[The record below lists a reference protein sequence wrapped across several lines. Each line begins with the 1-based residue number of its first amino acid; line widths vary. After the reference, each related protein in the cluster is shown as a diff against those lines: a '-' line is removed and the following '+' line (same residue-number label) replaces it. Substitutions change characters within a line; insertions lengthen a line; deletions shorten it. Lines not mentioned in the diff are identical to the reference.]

1 MCNFF
6 FSFHLS
12 IPKLSPKSESV
23 VDKIFNQKSSFFCFC
38 FLFPTFDCFAGNH
51 NHCEKIL
58 VTLFAFHLF
67 FDPKKRPL
75 WNKKRPFFFCFSSLC
90 MFFFQGKFTLFY
102 GFFQYTQ
109 TGGLKWW
116 HNLSSRKNKL
126 QIGLKILRFKWRI
139 VIMLGEEI
147 VLQISSSCL
156 SLSSFLFVDFFLLTK
171 LWHLFIWR
179 CSTKIAKFC
188 SKMPNSVLIL
198 GNLSK

>member
-1 MCNFF
+1 MWKNFGNIVR
-6 FSFHLS
+6 FSS
-12 IPKLSPKSESV
+12 IFWS
-23 VDKIFNQKSSFFCFC
+23 
-38 FLFPTFDCFAGNH
+38 
-51 NHCEKIL
+51 
-58 VTLFAFHLF
+58 
-67 FDPKKRPL
+67 KKRPL

-156 SLSSFLFVDFFLLTK
+156 SLSSFLFVDFFFVNKTVTSFYLTLFHKNSQILLK
-171 LWHLFIWR
+171 N
-179 CSTKIAKFC
+179 AKFGTNFGKPVKKTLPQFC
-188 SKMPNSVLIL
+188 KQSLVGEICLRFFFHFTLFCFHKFWKNIL
-198 GNLSK
+198 AKNLHGYFFSIN